1 MGKQTNHSG
10 RYCGGLKH
18 QSWFSVCSVL
28 YEEDFLPVKKSIGA
42 MQNWLKTESRNFFSD
57 GIKKK
62 LSKRWNHYVEV
73 ERDYVE

>member
-1 MGKQTNHSG
+1 
-10 RYCGGLKH
+10 
-18 QSWFSVCSVL
+18 VL